1 MWMDEERPMAYSQ
14 TLIKDADVWLA
25 AMQWNATRWICNVL
39 PKECA
44 RWLIIRII
52 AFWDLSIR
60 KHLFYQ
66 TVSDTYSWLQ
76 SFWIWRGQTH
86 NLKTFSE
93 LLCLIWMK
101 NKYFLNKKQQKICSL
116 TCIMT
121 VYGYSKPSEVSTIY
135 HTGFLEPQVRVK

>member
-1 MWMDEERPMAYSQ
+1 MWMDEERLMADSQ

-25 AMQWNATRWICNVL
+25 AMQWNATRWICFA
-39 PKECA
+39 KGMCKI
-44 RWLIIRII
+44 RIIIIRII
-52 AFWDLSIR
+52 AFWDQSIR

-66 TVSDTYSWLQ
+66 TVSDTCSWLQ

-135 HTGFLEPQVRVK
+135 HTGFLEPQLRVK